1 MNLESQ
7 QPPHGDPDDQK
18 PAAPLKQRTPAQQAI
33 LFIGSLAYIGF
44 VPFASGTVTVAVVGV
59 PLHLVLVGYLGW
71 SWPLFA
77 GFTVALTLASVWIA
91 GKTDQILNEK
101 DCKRNV
107 IDELPGYFVAL
118 IGLPITWQIIV
129 AAFFLE
135 RAIDIAKIW
144 PANWIEDH
152 LPRGWGVVMDDVVA
166 GIYTLIILRIALWL
180 VPTWMGVAG

>member
-1 MNLESQ
+1 MTDPARHSSDGNANTTSA
-7 QPPHGDPDDQK
+7 QPLPNR
-18 PAAPLKQRTPAQQAI
+18 RTTAQNII
-33 LFIGSLAYIGF
+33 LFVGSLAYIGF
-44 VPFASGTVTVAVVGV
+44 VPIASGTVTVAVVGI
-59 PLHLVLVGYLGW
+59 PLHLVLVGYLSW
-71 SWPLFA
+71 SWQLFA
-77 GFTVALTLASVWIA
+77 GFVIALTLASVWVA

-101 DCKRNV
+101 DSSRNV

-118 IGLPITWQIIV
+118 IGLPITWQIIA

-166 GIYTLIILRIALWL
+166 GIYTLVILRAAIWL
-180 VPTWMGVAG
+180 VPAWMGVGG